1 MTLNNVNYILKKEL
15 DITGELN
22 RKNVFN
28 SRLSNNLDYNVDGLL
43 NIKLMRLLVHNPQN
57 IIGMQ
62 LRNQLCEYYIHI
74 I

>member
-1 MTLNNVNYILKKEL
+1 MNLLNNDILKKEL

>member
-15 DITGELN
+15 DIAGELN
-22 RKNVFN
+22 RKNILN
-28 SRLSNNLDYNVDGLL
+28 SRLSNLDYNVDGLL

>member
-15 DITGELN
+15 DIAGELN
-22 RKNVFN
+22 RKNILN
-28 SRLSNNLDYNVDGLL
+28 SRLNNLDYNVDGLL

>member
-15 DITGELN
+15 DIAGELN
-22 RKNVFN
+22 RKNILN

>member
-15 DITGELN
+15 DIAGELK
-22 RKNVFN
+22 RKNILN
-28 SRLSNNLDYNVDGLL
+28 SRLNNLDYNVDGLL

>member
-15 DITGELN
+15 DIAGELN
-22 RKNVFN
+22 RKNILN
-28 SRLSNNLDYNVDGLL
+28 SRLSNLDYNVDGLL

-74 I
+74 IE